1 MTRKDYTAFAQILA
15 DAREEVFTETSI
27 PGYIRPKST
36 QIAML
41 QTINRIEHEMMHVF
55 KRDNPRFDAD
65 RFRTAS
71 KMHG

>member
-15 DAREEVFTETSI
+15 NARDEVSEDY
-27 PGYIRPKST
+27 PGVDRTY
-36 QIAML
+36 QYV
-41 QTINRIEHEMMHVF
+41 INRIEHEMMHVF